1 MDVDIDSMLDVL
13 LEDSR
18 TIEKSSILFSLEKIE
33 QGLLLGLIKCL
44 ENNYQL
50 GINYYKDVGDDLKPL
65 RAEYPR

>member
-1 MDVDIDSMLDVL
+1 MDVDVDSMLDVL

-50 GINYYKDVGDDLKPL
+50 GINY
-65 RAEYPR
+65 

>member
-18 TIEKSSILFSLEKIE
+18 TIEKSSILISLEKIE

-44 ENNYQL
+44 ENFWVS
-50 GINYYKDVGDDLKPL
+50 IIKKTFTTT
-65 RAEYPR
+65 